1 MTDEPEMVE
10 RVARALGDI
19 YETYGQIGDLRTA
32 RPSRGLLEAMARAA
46 IEAMRGEPS
55 DDCLKAASEA
65 FKIAWWGADNNSRR
79 DAWRAMIDVA
89 LGGKKRG

>member
-1 MTDEPEMVE
+1 MNDEPEMIE
-10 RVARALGDI
+10 RLARAI
-19 YETYGQIGDLRTA
+19 AETEGLPWRNRNDRQQRRLLKAA
-32 RPSRGLLEAMARAA
+32 RVA
-46 IEAMRGEPS
+46 IEAMRDEPS

-89 LGGKKRG
+89 LEGKKRG

>member
-1 MTDEPEMVE
+1 MNDEPEMIE
-10 RVARALGDI
+10 RLARAI
-19 YETYGQIGDLRTA
+19 AETE
-32 RPSRGLLEAMARAA
+32 GLPWRNRNDRQQRRLLKAAGAA
-46 IEAMRGEPS
+46 IEAMKEPS